1 MSYKC
6 LKNNKNIQL
15 VSDSMVE
22 SNIYDS
28 YAPHN
33 DIKPQKQTVDSH
45 DDSKEPSSSLLVNL
59 YYNAIN
65 RKETKNLEKFCFL
78 GLGDGC
84 GSSDTTSNLT
94 KNTSKLNKV
103 VNESMLATSINT
115 MVNAAM
121 TNALLINKSTL
132 TVMAQADNDMA
143 ITGNNLGK
151 DGLISGINQSASS
164 TTKVDTTVKQENVA
178 SVSNDFQTQISK
190 IVDKAVSD
198 FKSIL
203 NNSKNNSQNL
213 ASTTSGMGVG
223 DTIAAVAGAMTGT
236 TAIVGVAGAAAGV
249 LTNCFGGGTNK
260 SSSTTVITDIQEEIN
275 IDNSMKQ
282 KSENNVKN
290 IMETILSAENLA
302 SAVSN
307 ARSANKL
314 VIANN
319 NAKII
324 TNIRQEAIAINITK
338 TLVDQVNKINVGNK
352 VLNRIDNVMRSV
364 NNKYLKSE
372 DNSTNNSINKQQQMD
387 AVGQAMVGIVTAV
400 GEGGAA
406 ILKGAGSGIGTAFE
420 GAGTGVSTA
429 ATGVGAGVSSIGKTL
444 MWPLIIIGSL
454 VALAFVFKMMSSR
467 NNQQQQ

>member
-6 LKNNKNIQL
+6 LKNNKNIQS

-28 YAPHN
+28 YAPQN
-33 DIKPQKQTVDSH
+33 NNKEQNIDTTQNNKPNK
-45 DDSKEPSSSLLVNL
+45 SSYLVNL
-59 YYNAIN
+59 YNNAIN
-65 RKETKNLEKFCFL
+65 RKNKKVVEDFCFL

-84 GSSDTTSNLT
+84 GSSDTTSSLT

-121 TNALLINKSTL
+121 TNALLINKTALSA
-132 TVMAQADNDMA
+132 MAQADNDMS
-143 ITGNNLGK
+143 ISGNDLGK
-151 DGLISGINQSASS
+151 DGVISGINQLATA
-164 TTKVDTTVKQENVA
+164 TTRVDTTVKQENVA
-178 SVSNDFQTQISK
+178 SVSNDFQTQISN

-198 FKSIL
+198 FKNIL

-213 ASTTSGMGVG
+213 SATSSGMGVG

-236 TAIVGVAGAAAGV
+236 TAIVGVAGAAASV

-260 SSSTTVITDIQEEIN
+260 SSDTKVITDIQEEIN
-275 IDNSMKQ
+275 IDNSIKQ
-282 KSENNVKN
+282 NSENNVKN
-290 IMETILSAENLA
+290 IMETILSAENLS
-302 SAVSN
+302 SAISN

-314 VIANN
+314 IIANN
-319 NAKII
+319 KAKII
-324 TNIRQEAIAINITK
+324 TNIRQEAIALNITK
-338 TLVDQVNKINVGNK
+338 SLVEQVNKINVGNK
-352 VLNRIDNVMRSV
+352 VLNKIDNVMRSV

-372 DNSTNNSINKQQQMD
+372 DNSTNSSINKQQQMD

-406 ILKGAGSGIGTAFE
+406 ILNGAGSGIATAAGGVGSAVSGVGTA
-420 GAGTGVSTA
+420 
-429 ATGVGAGVSSIGKTL
+429 L

-467 NNQQQQ
+467 NQQQ